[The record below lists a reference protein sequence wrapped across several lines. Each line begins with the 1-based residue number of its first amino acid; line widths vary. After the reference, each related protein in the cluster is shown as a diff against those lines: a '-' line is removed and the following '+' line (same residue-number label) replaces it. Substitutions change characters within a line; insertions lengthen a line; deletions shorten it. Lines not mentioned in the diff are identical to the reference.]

1 MVAEQQFTI
10 QKLIYYQLSDRG
22 ATCVLAWTCAPLLS
36 IHCILLT
43 TFFHIGLRGRGVVD
57 EHYVTLG
64 GCTVQRYEA
73 LQGGGGVSSF

>member
-1 MVAEQQFTI
+1 MRRYCQFT
-10 QKLIYYQLSDRG
+10 
-22 ATCVLAWTCAPLLS
+22 VFF
-36 IHCILLT
+36 LT

-73 LQGGGGVSSF
+73 LQGGGGGVKFLGKKRYVTLEWLLIVLKVGRFGSEYRTVW